1 MQDIEPHYRWENL
14 YVASRDERSPFYE
27 RLYNLDYYENSIY
40 GYYIHPMWD
49 EIGSETLYCKIL
61 YTDYERKFAIIEMF
75 GEWNDTLHND
85 IMYFKRVVIDHL
97 VNEGINKFILLG
109 ENVLNFHGSYEDDY
123 YAEWFEEVEDGWIAV
138 CNFPEHVAS
147 EFAKYNLDIYLNM
160 GGTLDINNWLTMK
173 PLQFFEL
180 VNGLIVRRL
189 G

>member
-27 RLYNLDYYENSIY
+27 RLYNLDYYENAIY

-61 YTDYERKFAIIEMF
+61 YADYEKKFAIIEMF
-75 GEWNDTLHND
+75 GEWNDTLRND

-123 YAEWFEEVEDGWIAV
+123 YAEWFEEVEDGWITV
-138 CNFPEHVAS
+138 RSGSKTENTSHR
-147 EFAKYNLDIYLNM
+147 
-160 GGTLDINNWLTMK
+160 G
-173 PLQFFEL
+173 
-180 VNGLIVRRL
+180 VRRDSVTSGNVCL
-189 G
+189 ISRGCEGGGDRMRDGIRARRGRL